1 MEDGQDTEDA
11 VLASFDI
18 AEDVAEDV
26 DAVED
31 DDFVSVDKSFVIEPG
46 TAFQIHIPLLLID
59 FAWILDC

>member
-1 MEDGQDTEDA
+1 MEDDQDTEDA

-18 AEDVAEDV
+18 AEDV

-59 FAWILDC
+59 FVWILDC

>member
-1 MEDGQDTEDA
+1 MEDDQGTEDA

-18 AEDVAEDV
+18 AEDV

-59 FAWILDC
+59 FVWILDC

>member
-1 MEDGQDTEDA
+1 MEDDQGTEDA

-31 DDFVSVDKSFVIEPG
+31 DDFVSVDKV
-46 TAFQIHIPLLLID
+46 L
-59 FAWILDC
+59 

>member
-1 MEDGQDTEDA
+1 MEDDQDTEDA

-18 AEDVAEDV
+18 AEDV

-59 FAWILDC
+59 FVLILDC

>member
-1 MEDGQDTEDA
+1 MEDDQGTEDA

-18 AEDVAEDV
+18 AEDV

-31 DDFVSVDKSFVIEPG
+31 DDFVFVDKSFVIEPG

-59 FAWILDC
+59 FVLILDC

>member
-18 AEDVAEDV
+18 AEDV

-59 FAWILDC
+59 FVWILDC